1 MRTLGVAILTTE
13 AISLEK
19 AKSEARFF
27 AIASA
32 ILLALVLLIPSRVLA
47 VFLIIPLAYTGWLV
61 LLHGTTAVSM
71 TLQGS
76 QRTAFQVATA
86 LVVPLV
92 LSLFFLQRT
101 ENLTVYGLFGHM
113 LSPWYL
119 LPFGFIGYVSWHAG
133 TQLDREQPFRGFL
146 IAGAVLFVICVLGYY
161 GIYSEFDE
169 QTETSLSYIDKE
181 AATLAAQTGR
191 YFGQFLAYV
200 LVAYAGLF
208 AKLRTRHT

>member
-1 MRTLGVAILTTE
+1 MTTE
-13 AISLEK
+13 SISLEE
-19 AKSEARFF
+19 AKSKARFF

-32 ILLALVLLIPSRVLA
+32 VLLTLVLLIPSRVLA
-47 VFLIIPLAYTGWLV
+47 AFLIIPLAYTGWMV
-61 LLHGTTAVSM
+61 LFHGTTAVSM

-76 QRTAFQVATA
+76 QRTAFQIATA

-101 ENLTVYGLFGHM
+101 EKLTVYGLFGHM

-119 LPFGFIGYVSWHAG
+119 LPFAFIVIGYVSWHAG

-146 IAGAVLFVICVLGYY
+146 IAGAVLFAICLLGYY

-169 QTETSLSYIDKE
+169 DTETSFSYIDKE
-181 AATLAAQTGR
+181 AANLAAETGR

>member
-1 MRTLGVAILTTE
+1 MTTE

-19 AKSEARFF
+19 TKSEMRFF
-27 AIASA
+27 AITSA
-32 ILLALVLLIPSRVLA
+32 VILALVLLIPSRVLA
-47 VFLIIPLAYTGWLV
+47 TFLIIPLAYTGWLV
-61 LLHGTTAVSM
+61 LFHGTTAVSM
-71 TLQGS
+71 TIQGS

-92 LSLFFLQRT
+92 LSLLFLPRT
-101 ENLTVYGLFGHM
+101 EELTVYGLFGHM

-119 LPFGFIGYVSWHAG
+119 LPFGLIGYVSWHAG
-133 TQLDREQPFRGFL
+133 TQLDKEQPFRGFL

-161 GIYSEFDE
+161 GFYSEFDE
-169 QTETSLSYIDKE
+169 QTETSLSHVDEE

-191 YFGQFLAYV
+191 YFGQYLAYV

-208 AKLRTRHT
+208 ARLRIRHT